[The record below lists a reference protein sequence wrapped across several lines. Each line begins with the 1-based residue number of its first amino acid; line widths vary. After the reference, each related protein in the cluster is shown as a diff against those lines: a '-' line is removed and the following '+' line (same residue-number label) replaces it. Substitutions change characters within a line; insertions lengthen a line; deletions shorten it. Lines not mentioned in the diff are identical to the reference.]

1 LAVTVADVLFLLAEF
16 GCTTDCT
23 ADLNED
29 EIVSVSDLLFL
40 LSYYSENC
48 Q

>member
-1 LAVTVADVLFLLAEF
+1 VADVLFLLAEF
-16 GCTTDCT
+16 GCTAECT

-29 EIVSVSDLLFL
+29 GLVSVSDLLFL
-40 LSYYSENC
+40 LSYYSETC